1 MSNLWQQRRKCSQP
15 IQVAHTKL
23 DHSSNFRPFSNYT
36 NILSVMMS
44 LYWMSLYQLFINA
57 KNLPLK
63 KAMIRVFYSS
73 SLSSSLSSPFSLFM
87 LVFILDN
94 LKNNN
99 RELILGPF
107 SLIEKEC
114 LPLMIL
120 SSLDHQNS
128 TFKIFQHQTLVR
140 FYKT

>member
-1 MSNLWQQRRKCSQP
+1 
-15 IQVAHTKL
+15 
-23 DHSSNFRPFSNYT
+23 
-36 NILSVMMS
+36 
-44 LYWMSLYQLFINA
+44 MSLYQLFKNA

-107 SLIEKEC
+107 SLIELEC

-120 SSLDHQNS
+120 SSLDHQHS
-128 TFKIFQHQTLVR
+128 TFNISTPLDFTRRKRQSLVIKL
-140 FYKT
+140 Y

>member
-44 LYWMSLYQLFINA
+44 LYWISLYQLFINA

-87 LVFILDN
+87 LVFILEN
-94 LKNNN
+94 LKNKISWINTW
-99 RELILGPF
+99 PF
-107 SLIEKEC
+107 FSYRGIWGRLLA
-114 LPLMIL
+114 LPPNIR
-120 SSLDHQNS
+120 LDYFIK
-128 TFKIFQHQTLVR
+128 TFLFPLVN
-140 FYKT
+140 

>member
-87 LVFILDN
+87 LVFILEN
-94 LKNNN
+94 LKNKISWINTW
-99 RELILGPF
+99 PF
-107 SLIEKEC
+107 FSYRGIWGRLLA
-114 LPLMIL
+114 LPPNIR
-120 SSLDHQNS
+120 LDYFIK
-128 TFKIFQHQTLVR
+128 TFLFPLVN
-140 FYKT
+140 

>member
-94 LKNNN
+94 LKNKISWINTW
-99 RELILGPF
+99 PF
-107 SLIEKEC
+107 FSYRGIWGRLLA
-114 LPLMIL
+114 LPPNIR
-120 SSLDHQNS
+120 LDYFIK
-128 TFKIFQHQTLVR
+128 TFLFPLVN
-140 FYKT
+140 